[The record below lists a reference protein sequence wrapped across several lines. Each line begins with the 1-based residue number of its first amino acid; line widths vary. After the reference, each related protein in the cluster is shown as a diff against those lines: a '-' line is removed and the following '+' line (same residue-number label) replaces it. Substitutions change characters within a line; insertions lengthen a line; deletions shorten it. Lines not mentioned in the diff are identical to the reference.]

1 MAVFAV
7 SAVLF
12 LYVELCSG
20 ACNSLQFEIDGKC
33 CSMCEPGFYVGRNCT
48 KDTQTRCFPCGDS
61 CYSSEPNHYSEC
73 KKCTVCD
80 SGLGLRVKT
89 SCTAF
94 SDSVCEVLDGHYCTD
109 RTGESCSRALRHA
122 PCSPGQFIVNT
133 GTADRDTVCSG
144 CAEGTFSNGS
154 LHTCQTHSHCE
165 LMGMITV
172 SVGTKTAD
180 SECSNLRSRLYSI
193 IPLSGLLILSV
204 ALIINCTVR
213 RRKTEGEQRNRSPSQ
228 CEQGNR
234 SLPQCEQS
242 DTSPPQC
249 EQGYKS
255 LPQCEQSDPER
266 ATRSSWDRA
275 QGVT

>member
-1 MAVFAV
+1 MFYLFVCLFVCLFRIDCTRTAMAVFAV

-33 CSMCEPGFYVGRNCT
+33 CSMCEPGKNCT

-133 GTADRDTVCSG
+133 GV
-144 CAEGTFSNGS
+144 
-154 LHTCQTHSHCE
+154 LH
-165 LMGMITV
+165 
-172 SVGTKTAD
+172 
-180 SECSNLRSRLYSI
+180 
-193 IPLSGLLILSV
+193 
-204 ALIINCTVR
+204 
-213 RRKTEGEQRNRSPSQ
+213 SQ
-228 CEQGNR
+228 CCFYKLSC
-234 SLPQCEQS
+234 SLF
-242 DTSPPQC
+242 
-249 EQGYKS
+249 
-255 LPQCEQSDPER
+255 
-266 ATRSSWDRA
+266 
-275 QGVT
+275 VTIYELC